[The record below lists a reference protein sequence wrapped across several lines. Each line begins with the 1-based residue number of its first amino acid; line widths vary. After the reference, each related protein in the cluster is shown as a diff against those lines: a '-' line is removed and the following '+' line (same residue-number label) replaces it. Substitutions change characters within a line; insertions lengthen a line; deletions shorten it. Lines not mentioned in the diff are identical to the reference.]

1 MITVQLAIK
10 DKLNENL
17 IDIIMGFTG
26 FLKTSK
32 EELKKVFGLIVL
44 VTNRIYYMYNNK
56 IADWMNYYNHN
67 NYQVIVWKKNK
78 MDINSIILE
87 ILKSYFKITII
98 NNNNFQLNEKRFNI
112 NKNYQ
117 TIEITKIE

>member
-1 MITVQLAIK
+1 LITAQLAIK

-67 NYQVIVWKKNK
+67 NYQVIIWKKNK